1 MKGGGGGGGDAQIL
15 INVRKRVKNCCCNCW
30 HESHGGAQTQRDQHQ
45 EEEDREDLRHQVE
58 LGQDLRV
65 ADEGQ
70 AGPRL
75 DDLLHG
81 ELQLVGEMAEDGEDD
96 GAGQEGGEGVG
107 EADDESVLVGVVSE
121 LVVWTVGCQGPE
133 PNTQREERLSD
144 GRVPNLVLYHNENDK
159 IRMITIIIIKWGW

>member
-1 MKGGGGGGGDAQIL
+1 MIQLKLTNTAADLEEKLLVDPRESVVDG
-15 INVRKRVKNCCCNCW
+15 CCDGRDEA
-30 HESHGGAQTQRDQHQ
+30 HRGAQAQCDQHQ

-70 AGPRL
+70 AGSGL

-81 ELQLVGEMAEDGEDD
+81 EPQLVGEMAEDGEDD

-121 LVVWTVGCQGPE
+121 LVV
-133 PNTQREERLSD
+133 
-144 GRVPNLVLYHNENDK
+144 
-159 IRMITIIIIKWGW
+159 